1 MFAHTSKGAR
11 VREIIYR
18 VVETAKLNHLSPY
31 HYLEYL
37 FLRLPNMEIKEE
49 TLDRLMPWSPEIP
62 DSLKS
67 MTKDKEK
74 EKISES

>member
-1 MFAHTSKGAR
+1 
-11 VREIIYR
+11 
-18 VVETAKLNHLSPY
+18 
-31 HYLEYL
+31 
-37 FLRLPNMEIKEE
+37 MEINEK
-49 TLDRLMPWSPEIP
+49 TLDRLIPWSPEIP

>member
-1 MFAHTSKGAR
+1 VWLKRRSSTT
-11 VREIIYR
+11 YD
-18 VVETAKLNHLSPY
+18 
-31 HYLEYL
+31 LEYL
-37 FLRLPNMEIKEE
+37 FLRLPNMEINEK
-49 TLDRLMPWSPEIP
+49 TLDRLIPWSPEIP